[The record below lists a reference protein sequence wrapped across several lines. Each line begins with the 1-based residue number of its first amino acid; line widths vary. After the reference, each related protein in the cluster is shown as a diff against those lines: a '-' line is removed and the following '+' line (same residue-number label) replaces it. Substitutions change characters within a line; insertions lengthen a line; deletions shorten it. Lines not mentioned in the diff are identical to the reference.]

1 MEKETDHFYPHIPG
15 IERQFASGG
24 QHVVKLA
31 KHELVPWGGGGVG
44 TWRRL
49 YEQNRSHTCTV
60 TIDLLN

>member
-31 KHELVPWGGGGVG
+31 KHELVPWGGGWALGEDCMNKTGVI
-44 TWRRL
+44 L
-49 YEQNRSHTCTV
+49 VLS
-60 TIDLLN
+60 LLIS